1 MSEDHGT
8 WHQAGAAEWSGADL
22 ADLQQ
27 EIAAAGDGEGRDRVR
42 SGIQTVSDA
51 PYDLQSPEPRAIDL
65 LGLWKR
71 LGKKPDPN
79 LMATLGPSRPIL
91 LSHGITAFH
100 KMGRRPRAIWGLGY
114 QATVVNVEARTLDIT
129 PTSEHLTVG
138 SLEQDVR
145 LGVTLDGRI
154 EVPSSAVAFTD
165 ALPGLGLNGASIQL
179 GVDEEVAFAIRY
191 EFRVLK
197 VQSGPVAPGGARWNL
212 YRQDRPLDDFHPLL
226 QTLLVSSRARSLDV
240 EVQAWAREAGFLG
253 PGREWTFE
261 PRTYRVS
268 LARGV

>member
-1 MSEDHGT
+1 MIEGDVWREG
-8 WHQAGAAEWSGADL
+8 AGGSWTGNELAA
-22 ADLQQ
+22 LQQ
-27 EIAAAGDGEGRDRVR
+27 EFAPPDDDGR
-42 SGIQTVSDA
+42 SRTRSAISVQADP

-79 LMATLGPSRPIL
+79 LLASLGPNRPIL

-100 KMGRRPRAIWGLGY
+100 KMGRRPRAIWGMGY
-114 QATVVNVEARTLDIT
+114 QATVVDVEARTIDVT
-129 PTSEHLTVG
+129 PTSEHITVG
-138 SLEQDVR
+138 SLQQNVR

-154 EVPSSAVAFTD
+154 EAPQAAMGVAQQ
-165 ALPGLGLNGASIQL
+165 LPGVGLNGASIER
-179 GVDEEVAFAIRY
+179 VDERVAFAIRY

-197 VQSGPVAPGGARWNL
+197 VQAGPVAPGGAGGTCT
-212 YRQDRPLDDFHPLL
+212 QDRPLDDFHPLL
-226 QTLLVSSRARSLDV
+226 QTLLVPRSAHGVTV

-261 PRTYRVS
+261 PRTFQVS
-268 LARGV
+268 LARGA

>member
-1 MSEDHGT
+1 MPDDQGT
-8 WHQAGAAEWSGADL
+8 WNAAGIADWSGPDL
-22 ADLQQ
+22 ADMQHEL
-27 EIAAAGDGEGRDRVR
+27 ALYGREPTR
-42 SGIQTVSDA
+42 SGLQNVTDP

-79 LMATLGPSRPIL
+79 LLAALGPSRPIL

-100 KMGRRPRAIWGLGY
+100 KMGRRPRAIWGMGY
-114 QATVVNVEARTLDIT
+114 QATVVDVEARTVDVT
-129 PTSEHLTVG
+129 PTSEHITVG
-138 SLEQDVR
+138 SLQQNVR
-145 LGVTLDGRI
+145 VGVTLDGRI
-154 EVPSSAVAFTD
+154 EVPQVAL
-165 ALPGLGLNGASIQL
+165 AAAEELPGVGLNGASIEV
-179 GVDEEVAFAIRY
+179 GVDERVAFAIRY

-197 VQSGPVAPGGARWNL
+197 VQAGPVAPGGARWNL

-226 QTLLVSSRARSLDV
+226 QTLLVPRGARGMTV

-261 PRTYRVS
+261 PRTLQVS
-268 LARGV
+268 LARGA